1 MTSSTDASRASASDT
16 SLKPPS
22 MSNALASAWRSI
34 QKMPKR
40 RLSGKISPGR
50 TL

>member
-1 MTSSTDASRASASDT
+1 MTSGPDASPLMLSDT

-22 MSNALASAWRSI
+22 MLKADARLRRFI

-40 RLSGKISPGR
+40 LVSGNISPGAIA
-50 TL
+50 